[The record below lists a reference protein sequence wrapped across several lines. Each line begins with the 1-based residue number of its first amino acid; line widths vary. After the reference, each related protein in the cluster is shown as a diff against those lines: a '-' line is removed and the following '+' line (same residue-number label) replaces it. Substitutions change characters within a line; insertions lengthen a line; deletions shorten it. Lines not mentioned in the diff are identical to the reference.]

1 MMGMGFGLTGLLFMF
16 LFWGGLVALAIL
28 LVSALFPRDARPAA
42 PNDQV
47 LSARQILDM
56 RYARGEITR
65 EQYETM
71 KRDIK

>member
-1 MMGMGFGLTGLLFMF
+1 MMGMGFSLTGLLFMF

-28 LVSALFPRDARPAA
+28 LVSALFPRDARPAS
-42 PNDQV
+42 PNDQG
-47 LSARQILDM
+47 LSARQILDI

-71 KRDIK
+71 KQDIK

>member
-1 MMGMGFGLTGLLFMF
+1 MLTS
-16 LFWGGLVALAIL
+16 VVL

-42 PNDQV
+42 PDDQV

-65 EQYETM
+65 EQYEMM
-71 KRDIK
+71 KQDIK